1 MLRYLFL
8 FLVLAL
14 LLLASH
20 NGLLV
25 ATVAASG
32 VYVALVIWVIVSLL
46 KGGAKC

>member
-1 MLRYLFL
+1 MLKYLFL
-8 FLVLAL
+8 FLVLGA

-25 ATVAASG
+25 ATVVAAG
-32 VYVALVIWVIVSLL
+32 VYVSLVIWVIVSLL